1 MKFIAIV
8 LAVLIERFW
17 PQVQDVRKMD
27 LFQRYIRAMRL
38 FLGDGAAFDGVVGAV
53 VALVPAIIVIAW
65 LQVVLSKGLLLL
77 FGLVFAVVALVA
89 SIGPRDLLTLM
100 KAYVEATR
108 RGDAVTAHERASR
121 LLGVAPPEDEAQRHR
136 AVVRA
141 LFAGVNDWF
150 PCAVFWF
157 AWFGPVG
164 AVTFRLLALMKD
176 FAAREQ
182 PDSGFARGAR
192 SLYDLAIWI
201 PARITV
207 LAYAFIGNFDDTVRA
222 WRSAAKV
229 DASFGN
235 SQAILLAA
243 GLGAAQLDRDERAIT
258 VTDLQVCV
266 ALLRRTVIVWLV
278 LFALATLFG
287 LLR

>member
-27 LFQRYIRAMRL
+27 MFQRYIRAMRL
-38 FLGDGAAFDGVVGAV
+38 FLGDSAAFDGVVGAV
-53 VALVPAIIVIAW
+53 VALLPAIIVIAW

-100 KAYVEATR
+100 KSYVEAVR
-108 RGDAVTAHERASR
+108 RGDAVTAHERAGR
-121 LLGVAPPEDEAQRHR
+121 LLGRAPPDDEAQRHR
-136 AVVRA
+136 AVVRS
-141 LFAGVNDWF
+141 LFSGVNDWF

-235 SQAILLAA
+235 SQAVLLAA
-243 GLGAAQLDRDERAIT
+243 GLGAAQLDRDDRAIT